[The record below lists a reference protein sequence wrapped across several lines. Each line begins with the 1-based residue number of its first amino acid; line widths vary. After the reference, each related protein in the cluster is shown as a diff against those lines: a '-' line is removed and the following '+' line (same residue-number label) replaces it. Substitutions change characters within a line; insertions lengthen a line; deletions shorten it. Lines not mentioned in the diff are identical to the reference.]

1 MQNGAYNQRPGPPT
15 IPREARPASPALSS
29 YSLRSEDSR
38 GGTSNVGSNVGSGGL
53 RPPVRPGDLETA
65 RVYHAALKRYL
76 GPGLNNDPAS
86 DRQHKARDKLLRL
99 SRQQFQE
106 LSQDV
111 FDELSRRQGG
121 TVAPRSLPENEKY
134 HPKRNQARQKLSTL
148 PPPRFKDLGTD
159 VYHELVRRYPE
170 FEGGVGAQRERSPA
184 RAPVVMGPPEVR
196 PQPKTFQSNTLI
208 PNKSQMVEES
218 EDEEESQP
226 AQSYP
231 EEPNQHESVSSASLY
246 GGILSDNASI
256 TSASRALASSPA
268 SQVVPA
274 RPAAP
279 TDYEANIAGLQARVA
294 ALESDL
300 ARANEELKSARESA
314 DVAEQRRREAEGQAG
329 QWTRLGEENA
339 KLKEDLRVQ
348 HEVTE
353 QVRREAMQFLEE
365 MKSLSLRES
374 TNLSETDQ
382 LREQLSTLQAEV
394 SHWKSMH
401 SQARA
406 QLRSL
411 RATSV
416 FGRAQVDRSN
426 LHAENGAIDDGHFG
440 NFQAAVD
447 DLLSSAR
454 SSNLQGAMMDSMK
467 GLLSATRAID
477 ADLDQAPNGVAP
489 EVLQRVMKLRQRLS
503 ATCSNLITACKNHIA
518 ARGLSPISLVDAAAS
533 HLSGTVVEL
542 VNIVRL
548 RPTSNGE
555 AVLDDGDDTVS
566 ESGSSAVSMSVVG
579 ERTKVVR
586 ESAALRTFRRRS
598 SSHYSVDSPPPLTGP
613 MPAIPSNLIPHTA
626 SAYSSENEN
635 EQQPRRVPVRMNER
649 WSAISG
655 SSYGGNRD
663 GRDEL
668 EELKGHL
675 ETQTERIVEDI
686 QALLSSIRAD
696 AALPELRMHMHDIVE
711 TVTNVVSRSRALS
724 PASVTSISVIVNDLE
739 GCATKVN
746 EMRMDTE
753 AEGAVVD
760 KAYKQKLAGA
770 AFDTAKLVKA
780 LMKAVEDNRQTS
792 LPMAAGEDDIVGLG
806 ITRQEDEDALR

>member
-38 GGTSNVGSNVGSGGL
+38 GGASNVGSNVGSGGL
-53 RPPVRPGDLETA
+53 RPPVRTGDLETA

-76 GPGLNNDPAS
+76 GPYLNTDLAS
-86 DRQHKARDKLLRL
+86 DRQNKARDKLLRL

-148 PPPRFKDLGTD
+148 PPSRFKDLATD

-170 FEGGVGAQRERSPA
+170 FDGGAGAQRERSPA

-218 EDEEESQP
+218 ENEEESQP

-231 EEPNQHESVSSASLY
+231 EEPNQHESVSSASSY

-256 TSASRALASSPA
+256 TSASRALASPPA
-268 SQVVPA
+268 SQVVTA

-279 TDYEANIAGLQARVA
+279 ADYEANIAGLQARVA

-314 DVAEQRRREAEGQAG
+314 DVAEQRQREAEGQAG
-329 QWTRLGEENA
+329 QWRGLGEQNA

-353 QVRREAMQFLEE
+353 HVRREAMQFLEE

-382 LREQLSTLQAEV
+382 LRERLSTLQAEV

-411 RATSV
+411 RAASV

-426 LHAENGAIDDGHFG
+426 LRAENGAIDDGHFG

-447 DLLSSAR
+447 ELLSSAR

-467 GLLSATRAID
+467 GLLCATRAIN
-477 ADLDQAPNGVAP
+477 ADLDQAPKGVAP
-489 EVLQRVMKLRQRLS
+489 DVLQRVMKLRQRLS

-518 ARGLSPISLVDAAAS
+518 ARGLSPVSLVDAAAS

-542 VNIVRL
+542 VNIVLL

-586 ESAALRTFRRRS
+586 GSAALRTFRRRS

-613 MPAIPSNLIPHTA
+613 MPAIPSNLSPHTA
-626 SAYSSENEN
+626 SAYSSENEH
-635 EQQPRRVPVRMNER
+635 EQPRRVPVRMNER

-655 SSYGGNRD
+655 SSYGGNGD

-724 PASVTSISVIVNDLE
+724 PASVTSISVIVKDLE

-746 EMRMDTE
+746 EMRMDIE

-780 LMKAVEDNRQTS
+780 LMKAVEDSCQTS
-792 LPMAAGEDDIVGLG
+792 LPMATGEDEVVGLG
-806 ITRQEDEDALR
+806 ISRQEDEDALR